1 MEAVDT
7 KGDTRPEQ
15 IVSGLTSGGNEPQP
29 WTYKMI
35 CSQLSTQPPN
45 TVSSEVQHARGWERH
60 GTRTQ
65 LSCVHLECAC
75 CSWPHSSRT
84 TAWNCCMLD
93 LKCSPEAHL
102 LEHMIPRWW
111 CYLGC
116 LFQCRCQ
123 KWVTGSLWVFIVWLF
138 SVLSFCFLIGEALP
152 HFPTTMELSCHAFS
166 MMNLGP
172 SKPEAK

>member
-1 MEAVDT
+1 M
-7 KGDTRPEQ
+7 GDTRPEQ
-15 IVSGLTSGGNEPQP
+15 IVSSLTSGGNEPQP

-84 TAWNCCMLD
+84 MAWNCCMLD
-93 LKCSPEAHL
+93 LKCSLEAHL

-123 KWVTGSLWVFIVWLF
+123 KWVTGGLWVFIVWLF